1 MELGSASH
9 IAAEA
14 QRELISR
21 TGEHARDM
29 RERINDQ
36 AWAEPNQMVVT
47 PMGVFGGPAAGGALA
62 AARSNRPSSATSSPG
77 GRREERVRPSS
88 ATNSSAGGAAALA
101 RQRRRADQPRE
112 LTVVDSVDKFDE
124 LMHSVDDL
132 LSPEPPSHPSPPPRG
147 RPTCTSSHS
156 HSERWPTSA
165 SSHSHSGSRAGPDR
179 TSLGGPISFKPR
191 ISSATGEPLSAR
203 ARRLEESLESAN
215 GMADVRTALH
225 APASPS
231 HPALRRH
238 RTPRAAVP
246 PHATR
251 RTATARH
258 APHCHRT
265 PRAAPI
271 SPQSVEGEVHRL
283 SLLALH
289 LIVS

>member
-101 RQRRRADQPRE
+101 RQRRRADQPRGE
-112 LTVVDSVDKFDE
+112 LTVVDSVDEFDE

-179 TSLGGPISFKPR
+179 ASLGGPISFKPR

-215 GMADVRTALH
+215 GMADVRTALQS
-225 APASPS
+225 PAAPS

-238 RTPRAAVP
+238 RTPRAA
-246 PHATR
+246 
-251 RTATARH
+251 
-258 APHCHRT
+258 
-265 PRAAPI
+265 PI
-271 SPQSVEGEVHRL
+271 SPQGVEDEIHRL

-289 LIVS
+289 CTVS